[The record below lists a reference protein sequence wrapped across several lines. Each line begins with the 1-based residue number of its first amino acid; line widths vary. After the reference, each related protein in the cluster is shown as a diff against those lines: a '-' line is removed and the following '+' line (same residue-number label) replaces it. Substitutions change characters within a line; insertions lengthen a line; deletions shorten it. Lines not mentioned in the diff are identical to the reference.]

1 VFCFGDPGEG
11 IAQKRQ
17 LRQAPGN
24 ETAVLWR
31 QPQNIA
37 SRDLFNGIG
46 GKTDQPPETVTFVK
60 EDPEGANP
68 KFIVEDSMAQKWK
81 VKLGPEAGPET
92 TATRLLWAVGYLTDE
107 DYFRPEIVVK
117 GLKKLNRGQQ
127 FVSANG
133 KVRGARLERLEAH
146 AQKVANWDWRHNAF
160 KGSREFA
167 GLAVMMA
174 LMNNWDLKAGNNG
187 VYQIGRERQYRVTDL
202 GATFGDCNCWTRSK
216 ADLAAYRKAKFLRKV
231 SAEDIDL
238 RLPTRP
244 PWLFAF
250 AFPFYIQR
258 TRVSNI
264 AEDLPIQH
272 VEWIGRLL
280 AQLTTRQ
287 ISDAFRAGG
296 FQPSEVEGFTQ
307 EVQKRISELRR
318 LN

>member
-1 VFCFGDPGEG
+1 VSSFSDPVEG

-17 LRQAPGN
+17 LRQAPDGG
-24 ETAVLWR
+24 TAVLWR
-31 QPQNIA
+31 QPPDIA
-37 SRDLFNGIG
+37 SRDLLHGRGGQANQPTGIF
-46 GKTDQPPETVTFVK
+46 TFIK
-60 EDPEGANP
+60 EDSEGTNP
-68 KFIVEDSMAQKWK
+68 KFIVEDSRGRKWK

-92 TATRLLWAVGYLTDE
+92 TATRLLWVVGYLTDE
-107 DYFRPEIVVK
+107 DYFRPEILVK

-133 KVRGARLERLEAH
+133 KVRGARLERLEGH
-146 AQKVANWDWRHNAF
+146 KKVDSWDWRNNVF
-160 KGSREFA
+160 KGSREFN

-174 LMNNWDLKAGNNG
+174 LINNWDLKASNNAI
-187 VYQIGRERQYRVTDL
+187 YQIGRERQYRVTDL
-202 GATFGDCNCWTRSK
+202 GATFGDCNCWIRSK

-231 SAEDIDL
+231 SAEDVDL

-258 TRVSNI
+258 TRVSSI
-264 AEDLPIQH
+264 AEDVPIQH

-307 EVQKRISELRR
+307 VVQKRISELHR
-318 LN
+318 LY

>member
-1 VFCFGDPGEG
+1 
-11 IAQKRQ
+11 
-17 LRQAPGN
+17 
-24 ETAVLWR
+24 
-31 QPQNIA
+31 
-37 SRDLFNGIG
+37 
-46 GKTDQPPETVTFVK
+46 
-60 EDPEGANP
+60 
-68 KFIVEDSMAQKWK
+68 MARFAELAW
-81 VKLGPEAGPET
+81 
-92 TATRLLWAVGYLTDE
+92 
-107 DYFRPEIVVK
+107 
-117 GLKKLNRGQQ
+117 
-127 FVSANG
+127 
-133 KVRGARLERLEAH
+133 ERLEAH
-146 AQKVANWDWRHNAF
+146 AQKVDSWDWRNNVF
-160 KGSREFA
+160 KGSREFN

-174 LMNNWDLKAGNNG
+174 LMNNWDLKSGNNAI
-187 VYQIGRERQYRVTDL
+187 YRIGRERQYRVTDL

-231 SAEDIDL
+231 SAEDVDL

-258 TRVSNI
+258 TRVSSI

-280 AQLTTRQ
+280 GQLTTGQ

-318 LN
+318 LD